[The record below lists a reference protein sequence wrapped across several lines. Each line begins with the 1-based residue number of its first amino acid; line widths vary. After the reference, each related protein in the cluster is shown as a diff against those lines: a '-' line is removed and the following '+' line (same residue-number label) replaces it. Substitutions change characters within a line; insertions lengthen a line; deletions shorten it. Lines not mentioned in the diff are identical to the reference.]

1 MDELLSI
8 QTLKARQGN
17 LLLGDF
23 ANIIAKWTGYPF
35 IQWNMN
41 LLGEVLKNHGVFVT
55 EMSGLNKTSEGR
67 KEK

>member
-35 IQWNMN
+35 I
-41 LLGEVLKNHGVFVT
+41 
-55 EMSGLNKTSEGR
+55 
-67 KEK
+67 